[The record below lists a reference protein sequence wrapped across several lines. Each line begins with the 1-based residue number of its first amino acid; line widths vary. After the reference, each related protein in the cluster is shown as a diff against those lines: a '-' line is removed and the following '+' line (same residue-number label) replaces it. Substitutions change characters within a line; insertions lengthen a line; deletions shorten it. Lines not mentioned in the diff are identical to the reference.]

1 MAIIRKLTTK
11 RERIRADSADQ
22 LRQMVLD
29 VEMPERLRGELVREI
44 DRRAAAS
51 NEWVFQQM
59 NAEQYDMVGDWIR
72 QHAARPLLS
81 FALWVKVPALLS
93 PENEI
98 LADRRELAERIGT
111 DADTISRIMAELE
124 GIGVIQRQRQGSR
137 VRYFLSPRI
146 LTTLSG
152 RARELAQQQWPA
164 VGGAVPR
171 PTRGRKPRLVTT

>member
-1 MAIIRKLTTK
+1 MAIVRKLTTK
-11 RERIRADSADQ
+11 HERIRAEAAQQ

-98 LADRRELAERIGT
+98 MADRRELAERIGT
-111 DADTISRIMAELE
+111 DADTVSRIMAELE
-124 GIGVIQRQRQGSR
+124 GIGVIQRQRQGVR

-146 LTTLSG
+146 LTTLTG
-152 RARELAQQQWPA
+152 RARELAQEQWPT
-164 VGGAVPR
+164 VGAPATKPR
-171 PTRGRKPRLVTT
+171 KGHRPRLVTS